1 MGNEYICICIC
12 IFSDFDSIYVGWI
25 RLSIINRGVYLSI
38 FNVGGP
44 PMETSTDQSPFI
56 YQNLIKALLALRELN
71 KVYDIEQ
78 PKNCEELRII
88 DDALASANV
97 YPWKLS

>member
-12 IFSDFDSIYVGWI
+12 IFSDFTSIYAGWI
-25 RLSIINRGVYLSI
+25 RLSIINKGVCLSN
-38 FNVGGP
+38 FNVGGL
-44 PMETSTDQSPFI
+44 PMETSAHKSPFI
-56 YQNLIKALLALRELN
+56 YQNLVNALLTLRELN
-71 KVYDIEQ
+71 KVYDIDH

-97 YPWKLS
+97 YPWKVS

>member
-1 MGNEYICICIC
+1 
-12 IFSDFDSIYVGWI
+12 
-25 RLSIINRGVYLSI
+25 
-38 FNVGGP
+38 
-44 PMETSTDQSPFI
+44 METSTDESPFI

-71 KVYDIEQ
+71 KVYDIEH

-97 YPWKLS
+97 YPWKVS

>member
-1 MGNEYICICIC
+1 
-12 IFSDFDSIYVGWI
+12 
-25 RLSIINRGVYLSI
+25 
-38 FNVGGP
+38 
-44 PMETSTDQSPFI
+44 METSTDQSPFI

>member
-1 MGNEYICICIC
+1 
-12 IFSDFDSIYVGWI
+12 
-25 RLSIINRGVYLSI
+25 
-38 FNVGGP
+38 
-44 PMETSTDQSPFI
+44 METSTDESPFI

-71 KVYDIEQ
+71 KVYDIEH

-97 YPWKLS
+97 YPWKIS